1 MRVISPHRV
10 EVESYRQRSLHDEL
24 LETTGSALFRLVKFV
39 LRHSLAL
46 IIVPYGLWTLEYNYG
61 PAAAIAPPVAV
72 LVGLVVWWRLH
83 RDSFTEVVVWRVRAR
98 WRAWW
103 VYSRH
108 WRAAM
113 HLSGLGVRFEHA
125 DYMPDVRRII
135 YRPYLD
141 RVLVRMLPGQR
152 PDDYEAAADGLAHS
166 FSARACRVRTDKPRH
181 LWLEFATGDPLTEI
195 IPALPVPDDVDLTAV
210 PIGRTEYGEPWIVNL
225 IGATILIAGSQGAG
239 KGSVLWS
246 IVRGVAG
253 SIRSGEVEVWALDPK
268 GGLELSPGEGL
279 FARFVYNPRRWEDF
293 AELLEDALVE
303 MNDRIDRLRGVTRK
317 HTPSVAEPLILLVVD
332 EMANLTA
339 YLPDRQLRQRI
350 AGTLSEL
357 LSKGRAVGVVTIAA
371 LQDPRKDVLP
381 FRDLF
386 TTRIAL
392 RLMEKQ
398 QVWMVLGDEAHDR
411 GATCERIPKALAGV
425 GYVMLDGDREP
436 TRVRAAYPTDAD
448 ITAMAT
454 DYPAGGDWPTLDPL
468 TGEIAPRLDPA
479 PDPEPDDEEGAA

>member
-1 MRVISPHRV
+1 MRVISPHRI
-10 EVESYRQRSLHDEL
+10 EVEPRRQRSLEDEF
-24 LETTGSALFRLVKFV
+24 LETFGSALFRLGRFV
-39 LRHSLAL
+39 LRHILAL
-46 IIVPYGLWTLEYNYG
+46 VVIPYGLWTLAYNYG
-61 PAAAIAPPVAV
+61 PAAAIAPPAAVAV
-72 LVGLVVWWRLH
+72 ALAVWAAAHWPSFNRWVMWRA
-83 RDSFTEVVVWRVRAR
+83 RAR
-98 WRAWW
+98 WRGWW
-103 VYSRH
+103 IYSRH
-108 WRAAM
+108 WHAAM
-113 HLSGLGVRFEHA
+113 HLSGLGARFGHA
-125 DYMPDVRRII
+125 DYMPEFRRLV

-152 PDDYEAAADGLAHS
+152 PDDYEGAADGLAHS

-181 LWLEFATGDPLTEI
+181 LWLEFATGDPLTDV
-195 IPALPVPDDVDLTAV
+195 IPALEVPEDVDLEAV
-210 PIGRTEYGEPWIVNL
+210 PIGRTEYGEPWTINL

-246 IVRGVAG
+246 VIRGVAG
-253 SIRSGEVEVWALDPK
+253 SIRRGEVQVWALDPK
-268 GGLELSPGEGL
+268 GGLELSPGEPL
-279 FARFVYNPRRWEDF
+279 FSRFVYNPRRWEDF
-293 AELLEDALVE
+293 AELLEDALEE
-303 MNDRIDRLRGVTRK
+303 MNARIDRLRGLTRR
-317 HTPSVAEPLILLVVD
+317 HTPSVAEPLILVVVD

-339 YLPDRQLRQRI
+339 YMPDRQLRQHI

-411 GATCERIPKALAGV
+411 GAVCDRIPKALPGV

-436 TRVRAAYPTDAD
+436 TRVRAAYPTDGD
-448 ITAMAT
+448 IAAMAR
-454 DYPAGGDWPTLDPL
+454 DYPAGGDWPRVDRE
-468 TGEIAPRLDPA
+468 TGEITAPADLSAEVDGDGEAPA
-479 PDPEPDDEEGAA
+479 